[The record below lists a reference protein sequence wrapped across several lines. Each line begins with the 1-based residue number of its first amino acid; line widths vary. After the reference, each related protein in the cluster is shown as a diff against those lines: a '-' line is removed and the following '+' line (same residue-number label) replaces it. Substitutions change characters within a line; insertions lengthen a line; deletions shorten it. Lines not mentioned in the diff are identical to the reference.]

1 MSKPS
6 VIRILL
12 AEDHLLMRDGLR
24 ALLDV
29 QDDMT
34 IIGDVSDGADAV
46 TQALDRGPDVVLMDV
61 GLPGLNG
68 IEAARKIRAERP
80 DIEVIMLTM
89 HDDAATVDR
98 ALRAGARGF
107 MVKGCGIDELRE
119 AIRTVRR
126 GEVYLHSSISHF
138 VLQGYLRSN
147 SDEEPAV
154 DETLTPR
161 EREILQLIAEGNT
174 SQEIA
179 DRLQLKPKTVQNYR
193 AQIMDKLGER
203 STAGL
208 VRYALRLGLAQ

>member
-12 AEDHLLMRDGLR
+12 AEDHQLMRDGLR

-147 SDEEPAV
+147 SDEEPAI

>member
-1 MSKPS
+1 MSKSS

-12 AEDHLLMRDGLR
+12 AEDHQLMRDGLR
-24 ALLDV
+24 ALLSG
-29 QDDMT
+29 QEDMS

-46 TQALDRGPDVVLMDV
+46 QEALARGPDVVLMDV

-80 DIEVIMLTM
+80 DIDVIMLTM
-89 HDDAATVDR
+89 HDDASTVDR

-107 MVKGCGIDELRE
+107 VVKGCGVDELRE

-138 VLQGYLRSN
+138 VLQGYLRSH
-147 SDEEPAV
+147 SDEGPAI
-154 DETLTPR
+154 DEALTPR

-179 DRLQLKPKTVQNYR
+179 DRLQLKAKTVQNYR